1 MIEGPSS
8 ITPNIFASIFDLG
21 VTLFQWWSNGSV
33 SVDFSKLCPVLVEE
47 CRLQLILS
55 LNQSSVIAVELAVC
69 RSESRVIELVVTL
82 LVGLALGLGVA
93 RCRSPPC
100 VVPLSRPA
108 LQKLEGLTADEAA
121 SQVSTGGSASTST
134 PSQRRGR
141 VAEPPVP

>member
-1 MIEGPSS
+1 MLEGTSS

-55 LNQSSVIAVELAVC
+55 LNQSSVIAVELAEC

-93 RCRSPPC
+93 RCRSTSC

-121 SQVSTGGSASTST
+121 SQVSTGGSTSTST

>member
-1 MIEGPSS
+1 MFSLFFVLNLLLWAKDSS
-8 ITPNIFASIFDLG
+8 A
-21 VTLFQWWSNGSV
+21 
-33 SVDFSKLCPVLVEE
+33 
-47 CRLQLILS
+47 
-55 LNQSSVIAVELAVC
+55 AVPFT
-69 RSESRVIELVVTL
+69 TL
-82 LVGLALGLGVA
+82 LALLAMMLALVLRALALGLGVA
-93 RCRSPPC
+93 RCRSTSC